1 MKSTLIRN
9 NIILLLSAFMLFF
22 IIVFF
27 SLNYFERQNQE
38 DLMKFVIDE
47 VELEYNNFVG
57 TPDEFVD
64 AYQNENNRR
73 ITILDEDA
81 IVLVDSHD
89 DTVGTDK
96 SERPEIKNLGTVY
109 KRTSDTIDVN
119 LLYIA
124 RQLDDNN
131 YLRVA
136 IPVES
141 KQASYNSVILV
152 LVLTS
157 AGFITIFYLGLTQLS
172 KNLLAP
178 WNKVKE
184 GLIDVNQ
191 GNVQM
196 ISLNSPYPEIND
208 IIHEIN
214 GINLSTLRNL
224 KSIESYQIQLNEIL
238 NELKQGVMLFNKD
251 ELLVYFNDDAKLIFN
266 LDEDAYM
273 KPSYYAIRDAQI
285 RDAVTTANTDH
296 QSSTFDSKFD
306 GKTMEVRVFFVNAQG
321 FNHTEATVLAL
332 FKDVTQERAIE
343 QMKRDFFSH
352 ASHELKSPLT
362 AIRGYAEL
370 IEHGLIK
377 PEEVKESS
385 YQIVKQTETMAALV
399 EDMLML
405 SRLENLKEKVYSKQ
419 DLNQKLKEVIDTQ
432 SPFAI
437 SKNIHLSV
445 QSKSI
450 VTMCDPLD
458 IQKLFKNLI
467 ENAIKYSEP
476 NKKVEIT
483 LDQKEDEIIFI
494 VKDQGYG
501 IEPEHQQRVFERFF
515 RVDKGRLDGG
525 TGLGLAIVK
534 HIALKYNGSVE
545 LTSTLSKGTKITV
558 KLKMN

>member
-1 MKSTLIRN
+1 MKNTLIRN

-22 IIVFF
+22 VIVFF
-27 SLNYFERQNQE
+27 SLYYFERNNQE
-38 DLMKFVIDE
+38 DLMNFIIDE
-47 VELEYNNFVG
+47 VEIEYNNFSG
-57 TPDEFVD
+57 TPIDFVD
-64 AYQNENNRR
+64 AYQNENGRR
-73 ITILDEDA
+73 ITILDQNA

-96 SERPEIKNLGTVY
+96 SERPEIKNLETVY
-109 KRTSDTIDVN
+109 RRTSDTIDVN

-124 RQLDDNN
+124 RQLDDDY

-178 WNKVKE
+178 WDKVKE
-184 GLIDVNQ
+184 GLKDVNQ

-196 ISLNSPYPEIND
+196 ISLNSPYPEINE

-214 GINLSTLRNL
+214 GINLSTLRHL
-224 KSIESYQIQLNEIL
+224 RSIESYQIQLNEIL
-238 NELKQGVMLFNKD
+238 NELKQGVMLFNK
-251 ELLVYFNDDAKLIFN
+251 EEQLVYFNDDAKTIFN

-273 KPSYYAIRDAQI
+273 KPSYYAIRDAQV
-285 RDAVTTANTDH
+285 RDGITKANLEH
-296 QSSTFDSKFD
+296 HSSTFDSKFD
-306 GKTMEVRVFFVNAQG
+306 GKTMEVKIFFVNAQG

-332 FKDVTQERAIE
+332 FKDVSQERAIE

-370 IEHGLIK
+370 IEHGLVK

-385 YQIVKQTETMAALV
+385 HQIVKQTETMAALV

-405 SRLENLKEKVYSKQ
+405 SRLENLKEKFYSKQ
-419 DLNQKLKEVIDTQ
+419 DIHQILKEVIDTQ
-432 SPFAI
+432 SPFAVM
-437 SKNIHLSV
+437 KNIVISV
-445 QSKSI
+445 NSKSLI
-450 VTMCDPLD
+450 MMCDPLD

-467 ENAIKYSEP
+467 ENAIKYSDF
-476 NKKVEIT
+476 NKKIEVT
-483 LDQKEDEIIFI
+483 LDQKDDEIIFI
-494 VKDQGYG
+494 VKDQGFG

-534 HIALKYNGSVE
+534 HIALKYDGTVE
-545 LTSTLSKGTKITV
+545 LKSTLSKGTKITI

>member
-1 MKSTLIRN
+1 M
-9 NIILLLSAFMLFF
+9 
-22 IIVFF
+22 
-27 SLNYFERQNQE
+27 Y
-38 DLMKFVIDE
+38 FVISE
-47 VELEYNNFVG
+47 VELEYNNFIG
-57 TPDEFVD
+57 TPIEFVN
-64 AYQNENNRR
+64 AYLSETGRR

-81 IVLVDSHD
+81 IVLADSHD
-89 DTVGTDK
+89 GTIGTDK
-96 SERPEIKNLGTVY
+96 SERPEIKNLGVVY
-109 KRTSDTIDVN
+109 KRTSDTIDIS

-124 RQLDDNN
+124 QRLDDNN

-157 AGFITIFYLGLTQLS
+157 AGFIAIFYLGLNQLS
-172 KNLLAP
+172 KNLLTP

-184 GLIDVNQ
+184 GLINLNQ

-196 ISLNSPYPEIND
+196 ISLNSPYPEINE

-214 GINLSTLRNL
+214 GINLATLRNL

-238 NELKQGVMLFNKD
+238 NELKQGVMLFNK
-251 ELLVYFNDDAKLIFN
+251 EEQLVYFNDDAKSLFN
-266 LDEDAYM
+266 ISEDAYL
-273 KPSYYAIRDAQI
+273 KPSYYAIRDTQI
-285 RDAVTTANTDH
+285 RDAITKANLEH
-296 QSSTFDSKFD
+296 QSSTFDSKMD

-332 FKDVTQERAIE
+332 FKDVSQERAIE

-377 PEEVKESS
+377 GDEIKDSS
-385 YQIVKQTETMAALV
+385 HQIVKQTETMAALV

-405 SRLENLKEKVYSKQ
+405 SRLENLKEKIYSKQ
-419 DLNQKLKEVIDTQ
+419 DLHQILNEVLDTQ

-437 SKNIHLSV
+437 SKNINLSTK
-445 QSKSI
+445 SKSI
-450 VTMCDPLD
+450 KVMCDPLD
-458 IQKLFKNLI
+458 IHKLFKNLI
-467 ENAIKYSEP
+467 ENAIKYSDP

-483 LDQKEDEIIFI
+483 LDQIDKEVIFI
-494 VKDQGYG
+494 VKDQGFG

-534 HIALKYNGSVE
+534 HIALKYNGTVE
-545 LTSTLSKGTKITV
+545 LTSTLSKGTRITV
-558 KLKMN
+558 KLKMD